1 MRSET
6 IVWIVISAV
15 IFYLIWLVI
24 EPVLS
29 PIIIALTIVYVTY
42 PAHVRLEKRVGA
54 KKSAF
59 ILTILLSII
68 SFLFIIGFVL
78 WISEVKYQLVGYL
91 ESFFNWLQSVTV
103 SSQTLN
109 EVLAATSQGVSTR
122 LEKYIISYTY
132 SLPKLSLEVFIMIF
146 VYYGALLNVQEIVEE
161 VYSLIPTTNREF
173 GLRLIDATR
182 NTLDTLLKSWLSLSV
197 IKGSTA
203 ALGFWVFGVSQ
214 PSGAIALGILVAVLE
229 LLPLLGGWMVWLPMA
244 FYLGRSSG
252 ILMAILFSLY
262 SAVAV
267 SPAPDIL
274 LVPRMTIKKRG
285 LNAFISLVGIF
296 GGLWAFGL
304 VGIIIGPVALGLLT
318 TVAEEWKNMVKEV

>member
-6 IVWIVISAV
+6 IVWVVISAV

-29 PIIIALTIVYVTY
+29 PIIIALTVVYVTY
-42 PAHVRLEKRVGA
+42 PLHVRLAREVGA

-91 ESFFNWLQSVTV
+91 ESFFNWLQSVMV

-109 EVLAATSQGVSTR
+109 EVLSATSEGVSTR

-132 SLPKLSLEVFIMIF
+132 SLPRLSLEVFIMIF
-146 VYYGALLNVQEIVEE
+146 VYYGAILNVQEIMDE
-161 VYSLIPTTNREF
+161 VYALIPTTNREF

-182 NTLDTLLKSWLSLSV
+182 STLDTLLKSWLSLSI

-203 ALGFWVFGVSQ
+203 TLGFWIFGIAQ
-214 PSGAIALGILVAVLE
+214 PSGAIALGILVAILE
-229 LLPLLGGWMVWLPMA
+229 LLPLLGGWMVWVPMA
-244 FYLGRSSG
+244 FYLGRSGG
-252 ILMAILFSLY
+252 ILIAILFSLY

-267 SPAPDIL
+267 SPAPDIFL
-274 LVPRMTIKKRG
+274 APRMTVKRRG

-304 VGIIIGPVALGLLT
+304 MGIIIGPVALGLLI